1 MSRIGVPHIAPS
13 SRPHTS
19 PPHLSHISPT
29 FPRASRVSPQ
39 ARFQRIMLAL
49 GVSDALKKAGAVN
62 GDLVMVGAVDFKY
75 FEEAPMAARARL
87 AGFVDDDGGEPS
99 YADDYDDEVA
109 AARKAA
115 ALADEELAELLESE
129 GDVLL
134 FND

>member
-1 MSRIGVPHIAPS
+1 
-13 SRPHTS
+13 
-19 PPHLSHISPT
+19 
-29 FPRASRVSPQ
+29 
-39 ARFQRIMLAL
+39 
-49 GVSDALKKAGAVN
+49 
-62 GDLVMVGAVDFKY
+62 MVGAVDFKY

-109 AARKAA
+109 AVRKAA

>member
-1 MSRIGVPHIAPS
+1 
-13 SRPHTS
+13 
-19 PPHLSHISPT
+19 
-29 FPRASRVSPQ
+29 
-39 ARFQRIMLAL
+39 MLAL

>member
-1 MSRIGVPHIAPS
+1 MSRIGVF
-13 SRPHTS
+13 RTLS
-19 PPHLSHISPT
+19 PPHLPAHLSHISPRL
-29 FPRASRVSPQ
+29 PPPPQ